1 MQKWLIALIATAAV
15 ALTGCSSTCDNMAEV
30 SDAYGEKVRPCLSA
44 DQQPPAFN
52 VNQCDQAFEKCTEA
66 EQEAIEEY
74 IECLDKLEACTPGT
88 KDGFRNALEACN
100 DYMDSKVGETCQEI
114 FE

>member
-1 MQKWLIALIATAAV
+1 MQKWLITLIATAAV

-52 VNQCDQAFEKCTEA
+52 VNQCDRAFENCTEA
-66 EQEAIEEY
+66 EREAVEEY
-74 IECLDKLEACTPGT
+74 IECLDRLAACTPGT
-88 KDGFRNALEACN
+88 RDGFKNAKEAC
-100 DYMDSKVGETCQEI
+100 DEYMEAQVGETCRTI
-114 FE
+114 FD